1 MLVYVD
7 EVSVDGVPVED
18 EDGEKG
24 IVLEVNEVDEPVVL
38 PDEVM
43 GVLVVNE
50 E

>member
-1 MLVYVD
+1 M
-7 EVSVDGVPVED
+7 ED

-24 IVLEVNEVDEPVVL
+24 IVLEVSEVDEPVVL
-38 PDEVM
+38 PDDVM